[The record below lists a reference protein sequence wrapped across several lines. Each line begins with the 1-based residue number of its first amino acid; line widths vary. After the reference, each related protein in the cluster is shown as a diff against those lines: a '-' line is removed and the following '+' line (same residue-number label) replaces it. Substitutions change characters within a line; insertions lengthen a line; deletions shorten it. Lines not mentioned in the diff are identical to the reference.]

1 VICDVERTYPPISD
15 YALIGD
21 TKTGALVSRSGSL
34 DWCCLPDFDSP
45 SVFGA
50 LLDRLTGG
58 RLHIGP
64 TGESTV
70 RRRYLDP
77 APILETRFETDGGVL
92 RVTDFMPRI
101 ENTARRTESQR
112 EVLRLIEVERGAV
125 EVDILYAPRPNY
137 GKAPRIVPDGPG
149 LWTIRSGREVLFLHS
164 DQPLEVE
171 GDRAFARAT
180 LEAGAQ
186 RIVALAYERGEIGV
200 LPSVGPEARQKLQR
214 THVWWDNWA
223 AGLET
228 GTRYREAVLRSAQVL
243 RLLSF
248 GNSGAVLAA
257 PTMALPEIMGGTLNW
272 DYRYCWLRD
281 AAYILQAFAGV
292 GRAMEAQPFLR
303 WLLHATR
310 MTSPRLATVYD
321 VYGRTLGREQILS
334 RFEGYRGSGPVRLG
348 NAAHGQLQLDVWG
361 SLIRAADHFARHGGK
376 LDVVERRILRDL
388 GEHVCRIWREPD
400 DGIWE
405 KRGPRRH
412 TTYGKAMC
420 WSALDTL
427 LDMARRGLI
436 EVPVDRFAAEADRI
450 RDHVLAD
457 GWNSSR
463 RAYTAA
469 FGHDDLDAS
478 VLTLPI
484 LGIVEATHPRMVA
497 TFERIDEELG
507 HGALIDRYAPPN
519 PDRREGSSA
528 SAGSGRSN
536 TSSRPA
542 ASPRP
547 KRGSTSS

>member
-1 VICDVERTYPPISD
+1 
-15 YALIGD
+15 
-21 TKTGALVSRSGSL
+21 
-34 DWCCLPDFDSP
+34 
-45 SVFGA
+45 
-50 LLDRLTGG
+50 
-58 RLHIGP
+58 
-64 TGESTV
+64 
-70 RRRYLDP
+70 
-77 APILETRFETDGGVL
+77 
-92 RVTDFMPRI
+92 
-101 ENTARRTESQR
+101 
-112 EVLRLIEVERGAV
+112 
-125 EVDILYAPRPNY
+125 
-137 GKAPRIVPDGPG
+137 
-149 LWTIRSGREVLFLHS
+149 
-164 DQPLEVE
+164 
-171 GDRAFARAT
+171 
-180 LEAGAQ
+180 
-186 RIVALAYERGEIGV
+186 
-200 LPSVGPEARQKLQR
+200 
-214 THVWWDNWA
+214 
-223 AGLET
+223 
-228 GTRYREAVLRSAQVL
+228 
-243 RLLSF
+243 
-248 GNSGAVLAA
+248 VLAA

-519 PDRREGSSA
+519 PDRREGSFGICGFWAVEYLVAAGRLAEAEARFDELLSYGNDLGLFAEETDPADGSA
-528 SAGSGRSN
+528 LGNFPQALTHVGLIN
-536 TSSRPA
+536 A
-542 ASPRP
+542 ALAIERATAKGVP
-547 KRGSTSS
+547 